1 MLITGPETSVQ
12 STNALLTVLP
22 PSPPSISCQPVDESV
37 YRGET
42 IYYGLCINGSPPLTY
57 QWLKNGTNLPSA
69 TTVSLLL
76 TNVQFSDAGTY
87 SLQVSN
93 TEGSAV
99 SSNAVISVL
108 PSAAPV
114 IAVQPCSLNVS
125 ARAAPV
131 LAVQVS
137 AAPEARY
144 QWVRNGTNIPGAT
157 CSSLSFTNVTAADA
171 GIYSVSATSFLGAAV
186 SRDALLTVLP
196 APAAIGS
203 WTQAVDNVT
212 VSNGLAWLA
221 RGEAGV
227 SVLNVAAPASPSLL
241 GNYDTPGLAVAVRL
255 AGNLACVADRF
266 GGLKILSVA
275 NPASPV
281 LLGTYA
287 TPDSAEDVA
296 MVGNTAYIAAS
307 GAGLQIVD
315 LSKPAQPLLLGS
327 FVTNMSASSVRVIG
341 NRAYVGCP
349 LVVSPIGHP
358 TTTGLQ
364 IIDVSNP
371 AHPALLGNTGYDTAA
386 VDLVGNLALTAGPNT
401 GLGVFDISDP
411 TAPGLLA
418 WYIPPASGGPG
429 WPLPP
434 RPFIFA
440 LGVQAVGNLAY
451 VACGSDGLW
460 AMDVT
465 VPTLPVNVA
474 RFVTAGWAQNV
485 AVADNKAYVALGD
498 GGLQIIALPAGL
510 GVQSSP
516 TLTLSHA
523 GGLKLVLTGPAGAQ
537 AAMEY
542 ADSLAGSGWQPLQ
555 TITLTNAPFVLD
567 LSASGTSHRFFRARV
582 LWP

>member
-1 MLITGPETSVQ
+1 MVNTAKLTQKSARLLSFVVACSCAVALRAQTLTLEQALDTTNLVWTTGGNAPWFGQTTNSYDGNGAACGVLAGPYQSSWLQTTVVGPGTLTFWSVVNDGGSDFWSLAALGFAINPQPGPRGPGATWRTWHQLLYDLPEGTNVLHWSFSTFSNATNGPVAAFLDQVLIGPPRPLQILYGPSDLTVEARQMALLGVNAIGTPPLSYQWYKDTASIPGATNSFLDFQSASTNDCGLYSVLITGPETSVQ

-99 SSNAVISVL
+99 SSNAVLSVL

-114 IAVQPCSLNVS
+114 ITAQPCSLNVS
-125 ARAAPV
+125 AGAAPV
-131 LAVQVS
+131 LSVQAS

-171 GIYSVSATSFLGAAV
+171 GIYSVSATSFLGAVV

-241 GNYDTPGLAVAVRL
+241 GNYDTPGLAVAVCL

-266 GGLKILSVA
+266 G
-275 NPASPV
+275 
-281 LLGTYA
+281 
-287 TPDSAEDVA
+287 
-296 MVGNTAYIAAS
+296 
-307 GAGLQIVD
+307 
-315 LSKPAQPLLLGS
+315 
-327 FVTNMSASSVRVIG
+327 
-341 NRAYVGCP
+341 
-349 LVVSPIGHP
+349 
-358 TTTGLQ
+358 
-364 IIDVSNP
+364 
-371 AHPALLGNTGYDTAA
+371 
-386 VDLVGNLALTAGPNT
+386 
-401 GLGVFDISDP
+401 
-411 TAPGLLA
+411 
-418 WYIPPASGGPG
+418 
-429 WPLPP
+429 
-434 RPFIFA
+434 
-440 LGVQAVGNLAY
+440 
-451 VACGSDGLW
+451 
-460 AMDVT
+460 
-465 VPTLPVNVA
+465 
-474 RFVTAGWAQNV
+474 
-485 AVADNKAYVALGD
+485 
-498 GGLQIIALPAGL
+498 
-510 GVQSSP
+510 
-516 TLTLSHA
+516 
-523 GGLKLVLTGPAGAQ
+523 
-537 AAMEY
+537 
-542 ADSLAGSGWQPLQ
+542 
-555 TITLTNAPFVLD
+555 
-567 LSASGTSHRFFRARV
+567 
-582 LWP
+582 